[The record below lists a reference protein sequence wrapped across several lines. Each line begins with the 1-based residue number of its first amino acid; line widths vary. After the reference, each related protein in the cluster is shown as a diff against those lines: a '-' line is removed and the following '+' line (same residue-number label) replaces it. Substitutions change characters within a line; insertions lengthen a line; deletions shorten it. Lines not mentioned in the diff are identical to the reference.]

1 MSKPS
6 HDYLKYIGLV
16 SQMFLL
22 LLVGYFLGN
31 YIDEKI
37 GSPKPYVAISL
48 MLLFLLAIFYKLIKD
63 LY

>member
-6 HDYLKYIGLV
+6 HEYLKYVGLV
-16 SQMFLL
+16 SQMFILL
-22 LLVGYFLGN
+22 LAGWFIGG
-31 YIDEKI
+31 YIDEII
-37 GSPKPYVAISL
+37 GSPQPYVAITL